1 MMIVAG
7 PAVQRCGTAAGQIG
21 QLLGPGDRS
30 HVGTF
35 RFGGRRIGERSHS
48 PTPGV
53 VRGLAANYT
62 GRHCNSPRARK

>member
-35 RFGGRRIGERSHS
+35 RFGGRRIGERPHS
-48 PTPGV
+48 PTPGWFV
-53 VRGLAANYT
+53 A
-62 GRHCNSPRARK
+62 